1 MARSTRRVRP
11 PPPLRFAV
19 SALELM
25 ATANDMERW
34 APIVFEDQFTY
45 KGCGGKCYCCP
56 CVFCVPLPLGCCLA
70 VSSLPSPLSA
80 GCSELRE

>member
-1 MARSTRRVRP
+1 
-11 PPPLRFAV
+11 
-19 SALELM
+19 M

-70 VSSLPSPLSA
+70 VSSRLLLCSALSA
-80 GCSELRE
+80 LLRVSLALASAVVC

>member
-1 MARSTRRVRP
+1 M
-11 PPPLRFAV
+11 
-19 SALELM
+19 LELM

-70 VSSLPSPLSA
+70 VSSPAACFSA
-80 GCSELRE
+80 APRCSGSLWL

>member
-1 MARSTRRVRP
+1 
-11 PPPLRFAV
+11 
-19 SALELM
+19 M

-70 VSSLPSPLSA
+70 VSSPAACLPSPL
-80 GCSELRE
+80 LRSLP